1 MRAHNKAML
10 CPSDTPKTAVT
21 VQCRWTGAA
30 ALGVCLLLMGVTSY
44 VDPGTVTED
53 NEAFHCSLYAYDD
66 VTNTQKECETCDIKR
81 PARSKHCK
89 ICNRCVP

>member
-1 MRAHNKAML
+1 ML